1 METSPAPN
9 ATDRGFMSQR
19 IDCGI
24 DPGYS
29 PGQLMLV
36 ATADKCRWLSD
47 LPQQKFLISLTLQVQ
62 HQLREI
68 GDGGDYSTQPFRYPG
83 WSVHHGTGIHLKR
96 GRNGHGRK
104 VMAKSGPSL
113 SASMSLSLMVNWAEL
128 GTRFPIFVPWQSSMF
143 SIILGRGNL
152 CFAME
157 ADLWEQLALMAEGD
171 VVGKYPS
178 FLSPLSG

>member
-68 GDGGDYSTQPFRYPG
+68 GDGGMSG
-83 WSVHHGTGIHLKR
+83 WWVDGWVKSWVS
-96 GRNGHGRK
+96 RK
-104 VMAKSGPSL
+104 VNDWTDRKINGWDAG
-113 SASMSLSLMVNWAEL
+113 LMDE
-128 GTRFPIFVPWQSSMF
+128 
-143 SIILGRGNL
+143 
-152 CFAME
+152 
-157 ADLWEQLALMAEGD
+157 
-171 VVGKYPS
+171 
-178 FLSPLSG
+178 